1 LNYTSANH
9 AEEVFEMV
17 FKEVEKGAIM
27 QELLT
32 IIAVVIV
39 AAIFVAIGVS
49 VMAQTLVETST
60 SLTDVND
67 VDPTYYN
74 ALIASNQN
82 AAQLVENTTSYS
94 NILVLAV
101 IGGLALAAILAY
113 MWLFGGMGGGGA
125 GRMQAA
131 Y

>member
-1 LNYTSANH
+1 MT
-9 AEEVFEMV
+9 
-17 FKEVEKGAIM
+17 FKSKEKGAIM

-49 VMAQTLVETST
+49 IMAQTYVETSS
-60 SLTDVND
+60 SLIDVNTI
-67 VDPTYYN
+67 DPLYYE
-74 ALIASNQN
+74 ALVASNQN
-82 AAQLVENTTSYS
+82 AAGLVENTTSYS

-113 MWLFGGMGGGGA
+113 MWLFGGGMGGN
-125 GRMQAA
+125 RQMQTA

>member
-1 LNYTSANH
+1 M
-9 AEEVFEMV
+9 F
-17 FKEVEKGAIM
+17 VEKERGAIM

-39 AAIFVAIGVS
+39 AAIFVAIGIS
-49 VMAQTLVETST
+49 IMAQTTVQTSD
-60 SLTDVND
+60 SLTDVNT
-67 VDPTYYN
+67 VDPTYYK

-82 AAQLVENTTSYS
+82 AAQLVQNTTSYS

-113 MWLFGGMGGGGA
+113 MWLFGGMGGAGGQ
-125 GRMQAA
+125 RMQAA

>member
-1 LNYTSANH
+1 MFV
-9 AEEVFEMV
+9 E
-17 FKEVEKGAIM
+17 KEKGAIM
-27 QELLT
+27 NELLS

-49 VMAQTLVETST
+49 IMAQTTTQTSN
-60 SLTDVND
+60 SLTDVNT

-74 ALIASNQN
+74 ALITSNQN
-82 AAQLVENTTSYS
+82 AAGLVENTTSYS

-113 MWLFGGMGGGGA
+113 MWLFGGMGGTGGQ
-125 GRMQAA
+125 RMQTA

>member
-1 LNYTSANH
+1 MA
-9 AEEVFEMV
+9 

-32 IIAVVIV
+32 IVAVVIV
-39 AAIFVAIGVS
+39 IGIFVAIGVS
-49 VMAQTLVETST
+49 IQAQTVVQTSDA
-60 SLTDVND
+60 LTDVNT
-67 VDPTYYN
+67 VDPTYYDS
-74 ALIASNQN
+74 LIASNQN
-82 AAQLVENTTSYS
+82 AAELVENTTSYS

-113 MWLFGGMGGGGA
+113 MYLFGGMGGGQ
-125 GRMQAA
+125 RMQAA

>member
-1 LNYTSANH
+1 
-9 AEEVFEMV
+9 MV

-67 VDPTYYN
+67 VDPTYYD

-113 MWLFGGMGGGGA
+113 MWLFGGMGGGS

>member
-1 LNYTSANH
+1 MYFSLPRWGG
-9 AEEVFEMV
+9 VIMV

-49 VMAQTLVETST
+49 VMAQTVTETST
-60 SLTDVND
+60 ALTDVNT
-67 VDPTYYN
+67 VDPTYYDS
-74 ALIASNQN
+74 LIASNQN
-82 AAQLVENTTSYS
+82 AAELVENTTSYS

-113 MWLFGGMGGGGA
+113 MWLFGGMGGGA
-125 GRMQAA
+125 NRMQAA